1 MRYVNIKNKIL
12 NKDILAWGDSF
23 MTVLL
28 NAVERKA
35 SAKKV
40 RKMGYVPGNIYG
52 PGVGRNL
59 DVQFEWKEV
68 NRFLRNHSIGA
79 KTKVK
84 INGNELTC
92 VVKDIQYEL
101 LNSNPIHIDLYTS
114 SENKPVKVTVPIKIK
129 GKELLTKG
137 NLVLNTFVDQ
147 VEIQGLLKDLPEFI
161 DIDVSSMKDG
171 DVITMGDIKLPEGV
185 KLLSEK
191 DEVVLTVIRPTER
204 AESSETDESAESKQG
219 ESA

>member
-1 MRYVNIKNKIL
+1 
-12 NKDILAWGDSF
+12 

-52 PGVGRNL
+52 PGLEKNL
-59 DVQFEWKEV
+59 DVQFEWKEI
-68 NRFLRNHSIGA
+68 NRFLQNHSIGS

-84 INGNELTC
+84 VNGNELTC

-114 SENKPVKVTVPIKIK
+114 SEDKPVKVTVPIKIK
-129 GKELLTKG
+129 GKEMLTKG

-147 VEIQGLLKDLPEFI
+147 IEIQGLLKDLPEFI
-161 DIDVSSMKDG
+161 NIDVSSLKDG
-171 DVITMGDIKLPEGV
+171 DVITAGDITLPEGI

-191 DEVVLTVIRPTER
+191 DEIILTVISPS
-204 AESSETDESAESKQG
+204 ESSESAEPDESEQS